1 MGWLE
6 ALFGTAKPVIAMV
19 HLPALPGTP
28 LHDGNHGMDGVVSL
42 VREDLRRL
50 QAGGVDAVMFC
61 NENDR
66 PYTFSATPSVVA
78 AMAYT
83 IGRLRDEVA
92 VPFGV
97 DILWDPVASVALAH
111 SVGAA
116 FVREVFTGV
125 YDSDMGLWQSRAAEA
140 LRLRAALGGG
150 GRIRLLFNVSA
161 EFAQPVSRRS
171 VVELARSVAFS
182 SLPDAICVS
191 GPMTGEPVAVAD
203 VEAVVRAVSSVGSTP
218 VLVNTGVS
226 HANVAD
232 YLRRADGVIVGTALK
247 VEGRTFNPVDQAR
260 VERFMDQVKQ
270 QRAVP
275 AV

>member
-1 MGWLE
+1 MSWLE
-6 ALFGTAKPVIAMV
+6 TLFGTTKPVIAMV

-28 LHDGNHGMDGVVSL
+28 LYAGKDGMDTVVEQ
-42 VREDLRRL
+42 VRQDLRCL

-66 PYTFSATPSVVA
+66 PYTFTAAPSVVA

-83 IGRLRDEVA
+83 VGRLRDEVS

-140 LRLRAALGGG
+140 LRLRAALGAAEA
-150 GRIRLLFNVSA
+150 IRLLFNVSA

-171 VVELARSVAFS
+171 VAELARSVAFS

-191 GPMTGEPVAVAD
+191 GPMTGEPVAIED
-203 VEAVVRAVSSVGSTP
+203 VERVVRAVATVGPTP
-218 VLVNTGVS
+218 VVVNTGVS
-226 HANVAD
+226 HANVSD

-247 VEGRTFNPVDQAR
+247 VDGRTFNPVDQAR
-260 VERFMDQVKQ
+260 VERFMAQVRQ
-270 QRAVP
+270 ARAVSP
-275 AV
+275 V